1 MRELEEE
8 GEEEV
13 ALFGEVLSEEVELA
27 EDVLEVGELVEGEWV
42 EAEVEQFSAVMAG
55 VVLDV
60 VPGFWLVVEEASDG
74 L

>member
-1 MRELEEE
+1 MVLLE
-8 GEEEV
+8 V
-13 ALFGEVLSEEVELA
+13 VLSEEVELA
-27 EDVLEVGELVEGEWV
+27 EDVLAEDVSEVVELVEGEWV

-60 VPGFWLVVEEASDG
+60 VPGFWLVVEEAFVV

>member
-1 MRELEEE
+1 MLE
-8 GEEEV
+8 V
-13 ALFGEVLSEEVELA
+13 VLSEEVELA
-27 EDVLEVGELVEGEWV
+27 EDVLEVVGLVEGEWV